1 MVRYGFGYARR
12 LSGPPTPDC
21 RFWRSCMMRERPE
34 LEEAALK
41 RTLTRR
47 GFLRL
52 AGAGVAGT
60 ALLGGAFVLWRE
72 PGQLSGAITGVA
84 RDVAST
90 SYRVG
95 AFNVLLQTGRG
106 RSDVSLNIAHSFRPD
121 RVLWRSI
128 PGASFVSAAKGRA
141 TVRQERAHIT
151 LEDEISN
158 QHTDQTIDQVEK
170 RDDRLLISG
179 QLISTDD
186 TEGVDYTLIL
196 SPVTDESL
204 SFEAQVGEPYDRI
217 YFTYA
222 SSPEERFFGFGTQ
235 FTYFDMKGR
244 IVPILIRE
252 QGIGRGEQPV
262 TWAVDWKAGAGGD
275 PYTSYASV
283 PHYITSEARSLFL
296 ENYEYS
302 TFDLRE
308 KDRVQVCV
316 FASRMRGQIPAG
328 DTPEGLIEQYT
339 RYSGRM
345 RRLPEWIMDG
355 AVVGLQGG
363 TDKVREILERLEA
376 LDAPVAAVWLQDWVG
391 QRETSFGTQ
400 LWWNWELD
408 RNHYPDW
415 DSLGESL
422 RRKNIRLM
430 TYINPFVCDDVGLK
444 KNHQRNL
451 FREAAEGGYLVENR
465 DGGPYRVRISSF
477 SAGLVDL
484 TNPGAR
490 TWIKDIIKGELIGN
504 GASGWM
510 ADFGEGL
517 PYDAVLF
524 SGADPKTYHER
535 YAEEWAR
542 VNREAIRE
550 AGREDD
556 IVFFNRSGYIRSPLY
571 STLFWV
577 GDQLVDWDEH
587 DGIKSAVTGL
597 LTSGLSGYSLE
608 HSDIGGYTA
617 IDNPLLRYHRSR
629 ELLLRW
635 IELGA
640 FTAVF
645 RTHEGN
651 IPEVNYQIYSDE
663 ETLEHFVRFANIY
676 AAWKPY
682 RMELVKEASGT
693 GLPVVRH
700 PYIRYPDDPEVLNLR
715 YQFMVGTE
723 FMVAPVLDPGTDSME
738 VYLPTGGWVHLWTG
752 DRYGSSD
759 RGVYETVST
768 PIGEPAVF
776 YRQGSVEGIRF
787 GDELR
792 RRGLLRG

>member
-1 MVRYGFGYARR
+1 
-12 LSGPPTPDC
+12 
-21 RFWRSCMMRERPE
+21 MMREKVGPE
-34 LEEAALK
+34 ETDLR

-60 ALLGGAFVLWRE
+60 ALLGGACALWMR

-84 RDVAST
+84 RDVSSA

-95 AFNVLLQTGRG
+95 AFEVLLKTGRDP
-106 RSDVSLNIAHSFRPD
+106 SEVSLNVANSSKTG

-128 PGASFVSAAKGRA
+128 PGASFVSAAEGRE
-141 TVRQERAHIT
+141 TVRQERAHIS

-158 QHTDQTIDQVEK
+158 EHPDQTIDRVEQ
-170 RDDRLLISG
+170 RGDVLLISG
-179 QLISTDD
+179 RLTGADD
-186 TEGVDYTLIL
+186 PGSVDYTFTL
-196 SPVTDESL
+196 SPAGDGRL
-204 SFEAQVGEPYDRI
+204 SFEAEVGEPCNRVYL
-217 YFTYA
+217 TCA

-235 FTYFDMKGR
+235 FTYFDMKGHV
-244 IVPILIRE
+244 VPILIRE

-262 TWAVDWKAGAGGD
+262 TWAADWKAGAGGD

-302 TFDLRE
+302 TFDLTER
-308 KDRVQVCV
+308 DRVQAGV
-316 FASRMRGQIPAG
+316 FAPRMRGQIPSAQ
-328 DTPEGLIEQYT
+328 TPEVLIEQYT
-339 RYSGRM
+339 AYAGRM
-345 RRLPEWIMDG
+345 RPLPEWIMGG

-363 TDKVREILERLEA
+363 TDRVREILERLEA

-391 QRETSFGTQ
+391 QRETGFGTQ

-408 RNHYPDW
+408 RDHYPDW
-415 DSLGESL
+415 GGLVESL
-422 RRKNIRLM
+422 KRKNIRLM
-430 TYINPFVCDDVGLK
+430 TYINPFLCDDVGLK
-444 KNHQRNL
+444 KDYRRDL
-451 FREAAEGGYLVENR
+451 FREAMEGGYLVENR
-465 DGGPYRVRISSF
+465 DGGPYRIRISDF

-490 TWIKDIIKGELIGN
+490 TWIKEIIREELIGN

-524 SGADPKTYHER
+524 SGADPRTYHDR

-542 VNREAIRE
+542 VNREVIRE

-556 IVFFNRSGYIRSPLY
+556 IVFFNRSGYIQSPRY

-577 GDQLVDWDEH
+577 GDQLVDWGEQ

-597 LTSGLSGYSLE
+597 LSSGLSGYSLQ

-635 IELGA
+635 VELAA
-640 FTAVF
+640 FTTVF

-651 IPEVNYQIYSDE
+651 IPEVNHQFYSDE
-663 ETLEHFVRFANIY
+663 ETLEHFVRFCRVY
-676 AAWKPY
+676 ATWKPY
-682 RMELVKEASGT
+682 RMKLVKEASER
-693 GLPVVRH
+693 GLPLVRH
-700 PYIRYPDDPEVLNLR
+700 PFIHYPEDPEVLALE
-715 YQFMVGTE
+715 YQFMVGAE
-723 FMVAPVLDPGTDSME
+723 LMVAPVLDPGTDAVD
-738 VYLPTGGWVHLWTG
+738 VYLPAGGWVHLWTG
-752 DRYGSSD
+752 NKYGSPD
-759 RGVYETVST
+759 RGTYKTF
-768 PIGEPAVF
+768 PAPMGEPAVF
-776 YRQGSVEGIRF
+776 FRAGSAEGLGFRE
-787 GDELR
+787 ELR
-792 RRGLLRG
+792 RKGLLRG